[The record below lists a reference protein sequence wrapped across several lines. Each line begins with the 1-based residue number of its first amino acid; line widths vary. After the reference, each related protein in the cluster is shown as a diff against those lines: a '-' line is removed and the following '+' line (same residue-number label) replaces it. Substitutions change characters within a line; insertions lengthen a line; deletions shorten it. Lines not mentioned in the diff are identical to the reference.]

1 MNHEGAPEDAAA
13 SAGANPAPAHPA
25 AETPAAATPAGAPLR
40 ACGNC
45 GAPMHGPFCYA
56 CGQPEKGMIRHL
68 ASVMADV
75 ADTIFNVDSRIFRSI
90 LPLYFRPGYLTN
102 EYFAG
107 RRTRYVTPFRL
118 FFFLCVISFFAIQ
131 LSVNFDDINL
141 VGEGNNGGIEHA
153 QSKVDVETRLQAGL
167 QGLAT
172 ARTAAGNRAKVA
184 AKLDKAESELRHKA
198 EQRLAWLAWA
208 DKKNEAI
215 AAGRAPPP
223 EPDEGND
230 DDEVGVLQFDGMPWD
245 PVAHPIAIDWLPAFA
260 NTKVNAMVSH
270 AKDNIIAAKKHPAEA
285 VARLFSVLPQTL
297 FVLMPLFAIL
307 LKIAYIFKRRLY
319 MEHLMVA
326 LHSHAFIFLSLLLLV
341 LVHLLVGWSADHA
354 TWAKPILLLVRAAVW
369 TWLPIYL
376 FLMAKR
382 VYRQGWFM
390 TTFKFCLVG
399 FCYVMLLAFGIAGAA
414 IASLTIA

>member
-1 MNHEGAPEDAAA
+1 M
-13 SAGANPAPAHPA
+13 
-25 AETPAAATPAGAPLR
+25 PAGAPLR

-90 LPLYFRPGYLTN
+90 LPLYFRPGFLTN

-131 LSVNFDDINL
+131 LSVNLDDINF
-141 VGEGNNGGIEHA
+141 VGEGNNAGIEHA
-153 QSKVDVETRLQAGL
+153 QSKTEVETRLQAGL

-172 ARTAAGNRAKVA
+172 ARAAAGNRAKVT

-198 EQRLAWLAWA
+198 EQRLAWLAWSE
-208 DKKNEAI
+208 KKDAAI

-223 EPDEGND
+223 EPDQGND
-230 DDEVGVLQFDGMPWD
+230 DDEIGTLQFDGVPWD

-260 NTKVNAMVSH
+260 NARLNAMARH
-270 AKDNIIAAKKHPAEA
+270 AKENIIAAKKHPAEA
-285 VARLFSVLPQTL
+285 IARIFSVLPQTL
-297 FVLMPLFAIL
+297 FLLMPLFAIL
-307 LKIAYIFKRRLY
+307 LKVAYIFKRRLY

-341 LVHLLVGWSADHA
+341 IVYLLTGWSTDHA
-354 TWAKPILLLVRAAVW
+354 TWATPILLLLRAAVW

-399 FCYVMLLAFGIAGAA
+399 FCYIMLLSFGIAGA
-414 IASLTIA
+414 IVASLTIA

>member
-1 MNHEGAPEDAAA
+1 MNHETATVEAAAQATVSAPE
-13 SAGANPAPAHPA
+13 AHRVEKPI
-25 AETPAAATPAGAPLR
+25 P

-75 ADTIFNVDSRIFRSI
+75 ADTIFNVDSRVFRT
-90 LPLYFRPGYLTN
+90 LPPLYFRPGFLTN

-131 LSVNFDDINL
+131 ATLNFDDMHL
-141 VGEGNNGGIEHA
+141 HLGGDNGHIDSAKTPADAEKARDEQIAALTEAKDAASRSAKAQAKIGQKIEDIR
-153 QSKVDVETRLQAGL
+153 SK
-167 QGLAT
+167 
-172 ARTAAGNRAKVA
+172 
-184 AKLDKAESELRHKA
+184 
-198 EQRLAWLAWA
+198 A
-208 DKKNEAI
+208 DKRIAFLKARDEAV
-215 AAGRAPPP
+215 AHGGVAPPDP
-223 EPDEGND
+223 ADYDEND
-230 DDEVGVLQFDGMPWD
+230 IISFNDKEWNAVKN
-245 PVAHPIAIDWLPAFA
+245 PVHVDWLPDFA
-260 NTKVNAMVSH
+260 NAKLNAMIGR
-270 AKDNIIAAKKHPAEA
+270 ARDNLMAARRDQGHL
-285 VARLFSVLPQTL
+285 VAALFSVLPQTL
-297 FVLMPLFAIL
+297 FVLMPLFAFL
-307 LKIAYIFKRRLY
+307 LKVAYIFKRRLY

-326 LHSHAFIFLSLLLLV
+326 LHSHAFICMSLLIAVV
-341 LVHLLVGWSADHA
+341 LHLLIGWTDVHA
-354 TWAKPILLLVRAAVW
+354 TWASPLLQLVKVAVW

-399 FCYVMLLAFGIAGAA
+399 FCYIVLLSFGLVGAL

>member
-1 MNHEGAPEDAAA
+1 MSHEPATDSAAA
-13 SAGANPAPAHPA
+13 QPAVSVPSAPPAPPKH
-25 AETPAAATPAGAPLR
+25 
-40 ACGNC
+40 CGNC
-45 GAPMHGPFCYA
+45 GAPMYGPYCYA

-90 LPLYFRPGYLTN
+90 LPLYLRPGFLTN

-131 LSVNFDDINL
+131 ISLDFDDANFNL
-141 VGEGNNGGIEHA
+141 VGEGSSGGIGHA
-153 QSKVDVETRLQAGL
+153 QTAAEVDTRLQAAL

-172 ARTAAGNRAKVA
+172 ARAAAGNRAKAV
-184 AKLDKAESELRHKA
+184 AKLDKAESEVRHKA
-198 EQRLAWLAWA
+198 EERIAWLKRRDDAV
-208 DKKNEAI
+208 
-215 AAGRAPPP
+215 AAGHAAPPD
-223 EPDEGND
+223 PDAED
-230 DDEVGVLQFDGMPWD
+230 DDGGTLSIDGTPWD
-245 PVAHPIAIDWLPAFA
+245 PVKHPIAISWLPAFA
-260 NTKVNAMVSH
+260 NAKLNSMAHH
-270 AKDNIIAAKKHPAEA
+270 AKDNINAARKHPGEA
-285 VARLFSVLPQTL
+285 IARLFSVLPQTL
-297 FVLMPLFAIL
+297 FVLMPLFALL
-307 LKIAYIFKRRLY
+307 LKIFYIFKRRLY

-341 LVHLLVGWSADHA
+341 LLHLLAGWADTGAH
-354 TWAKPILLLVRAAVW
+354 WALPILNLLRAAVW

-390 TTFKFCLVG
+390 TTFKFCMVG
-399 FCYVMLLAFGIAGAA
+399 FSYLFLLAFGLAGAA